1 MKVIPHSVPYVRT
14 WVWPNQKTQSS
25 CPMHAGTHRDVCN
38 VAAENTDGNS
48 LCLPGDAFD
57 DVIFPSDEQIFLK
70 VPEKIKFYFPSIF
83 VVAAS
88 PENWVYLKM
97 AQKLLTASME
107 NRVRLQAQVLPT
119 FWSGGIFE
127 SFGGWRTF
135 CCTGLSSVLQNL

>member
-1 MKVIPHSVPYVRT
+1 
-14 WVWPNQKTQSS
+14 
-25 CPMHAGTHRDVCN
+25 MHAGTHRDVCN

-88 PENWVYLKM
+88 PEN
-97 AQKLLTASME
+97 
-107 NRVRLQAQVLPT
+107 
-119 FWSGGIFE
+119 
-127 SFGGWRTF
+127 
-135 CCTGLSSVLQNL
+135 